1 MNPFTKHPSETKN
14 PQGYWK
20 HGTFAFVNSLIL
32 IFAGLIGIIHSI
44 FPFLFPFFTSTIVIR
59 SFYKL
64 VRSKRHI
71 DELNVELPTDYILPK
86 YKD

>member
-14 PQGYWK
+14 PQSYWK

-32 IFAGLIGIIHSI
+32 IWAGIIGIIHSI

-59 SFYKL
+59 SFNKL
-64 VRSKRHI
+64 VYSKLHI
-71 DELNVELPTDYILPK
+71 GEINRELPKDFINPK